1 MKILKIIGVILL
13 LFLGCVLING
23 ICNIL
28 NIPNIL
34 RYIMGFLY
42 GLWIGKIL
50 AKITIKGAKDE

>member
-34 RYIMGFLY
+34 RYIMAFLY